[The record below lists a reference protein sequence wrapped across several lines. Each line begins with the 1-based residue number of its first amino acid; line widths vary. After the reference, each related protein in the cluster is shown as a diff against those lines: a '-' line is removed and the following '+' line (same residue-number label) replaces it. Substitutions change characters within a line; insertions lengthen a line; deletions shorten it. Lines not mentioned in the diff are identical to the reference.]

1 MCAKLVKE
9 LGLGILFDQN
19 IWNYVKS
26 STEQLDTLVKSIQ
39 SDARY
44 MMLLRILAPQ
54 LEHLVKNG
62 LPDLHLF
69 YKDLKEAKL
78 LSGNEL
84 RELEGRFALE
94 GDPLPDGQLEAE
106 LDCLIKDV
114 NIKKYHVVSS
124 TDFARADG

>member
-1 MCAKLVKE
+1 M
-9 LGLGILFDQN
+9 
-19 IWNYVKS
+19 
-26 STEQLDTLVKSIQ
+26 EQLDTLVKSIQ

-78 LSGNEL
+78 LSENEL

-94 GDPLPDGQLEAE
+94 GVRNQPIIVRVYAN
-106 LDCLIKDV
+106 LITEGP
-114 NIKKYHVVSS
+114 S
-124 TDFARADG
+124 A